1 MSLFDYLR
9 ATWIGGVM
17 RDVVRSWPLAET
29 MHFIGLS
36 ILFGALLIFDL
47 RMMGFIKAIPMR
59 SALNFTRIAMVGFGI
74 NVVTGFAFFC
84 AFPDKYW
91 ENPAFKLKMLMVVLA
106 MLNVLF
112 FEAVERRH
120 VIALGPNA
128 DVSTGTK
135 ISAWVSLL
143 LWTGILLAGRM
154 LPTFGTIG

>member
-17 RDVVRSWPLAET
+17 RDVPWSWPVAET
-29 MHFIGLS
+29 MHYIGLS
-36 ILFGALLIFDL
+36 LLFGAFLIFDI
-47 RMMGFIKAIPMR
+47 RMMGFLKGISMR

-91 ENPAFKLKMLMVVLA
+91 ENPAFKLKMLMVVLVL
-106 MLNVLF
+106 LNVLF
-112 FEAVERRH
+112 FEFVERRK
-120 VIALGPNA
+120 VIALGPGA
-128 DVSTGTK
+128 EVPTGTK
-135 ISAWVSLL
+135 ISAVVSIV